1 MDDTALLSSKPTFA
15 DDKTVGIVGLGLIGG
30 SLAKALKV
38 NTANRVLGHDINP
51 NVVKQALAEGVLD
64 AALALSGTDSSTVQT
79 AAPPAQLSECDMVL
93 IALYPEATVDFVR
106 AHWDKFKKGTVII
119 DCAGVKAEICTEL
132 SAEAAKRDL
141 YFVGGHPM
149 TGIERTGY
157 DHSFAHLFSGGT
169 MILCRDEHTNIIALK
184 AAEMLFTG
192 IGFLKITIT
201 SAAEHDRVIAFT
213 SQLPH
218 VVAGAFIRSETA
230 KQQLGFSA
238 GSYQDLTRVAFLN
251 EPMWTELFMANR
263 ENLIEEIEGLR
274 TRLEEYVQV
283 LEEGDEQ
290 KMLALLAE
298 GKQAKQQYG

>member
-1 MDDTALLSSKPTFA
+1 MDETTLNLDKPTFA

-38 NTANRVLGHDINP
+38 NTANRVLGYDINP
-51 NVVKQALAEGVLD
+51 NVVKQALAEDVLD
-64 AALALSGTDSSTVQT
+64 ATLALSETNGLQSG
-79 AAPPAQLSECDMVL
+79 APSAQLHECDMIL
-93 IALYPEATVDFVR
+93 IALYPEATIDFVR
-106 AHWDKFKKGTVII
+106 ANWDKFKKGTVII
-119 DCAGVKAEICTEL
+119 DCAGVKAEICAEL
-132 SAEAAKRDL
+132 SAQAAERDL

-157 DHSFAHLFSGGT
+157 EHSFAHLFSGGT

-201 SAAEHDRVIAFT
+201 SAEEHDRVIAFT

-218 VVAGAFIRSETA
+218 VVAGAFIRSETV

-263 ENLIEEIEGLR
+263 QNLIAEIEGLR
-274 TRLEEYVQV
+274 TRLEEYVQI

-298 GKQAKQQYG
+298 GKQAKQHYG